1 MHLPMKILAILQ
13 LCYMSEAGGSKH
25 LCPSTHAYKYVQT
38 TKRLGTA
45 PNALVCFAN
54 SLDEKF
60 RANFTA
66 KTTDTKTNHG
76 QS

>member
-1 MHLPMKILAILQ
+1 MYLSMKNLAILQ
-13 LCYMSEAGGSKH
+13 LYYMSEAGGSRY
-25 LCPSTHAYKYVQT
+25 LYLSTHAYKYVRAT
-38 TKRLGTA
+38 IRLGTA
-45 PNALVCFAN
+45 SNASVCFAN

>member
-1 MHLPMKILAILQ
+1 MHLPMKILAIIQ
-13 LCYMSEAGGSKH
+13 LRYMSEAGGSRY
-25 LCPSTHAYKYVQT
+25 LYLSTHAYKYVQAT
-38 TKRLGTA
+38 IRLGTA
-45 PNALVCFAN
+45 SNALVCFAN

-66 KTTDTKTNHG
+66 KTNDTKTNHG